1 MFTMSTEMKTTV
13 TETNTKA
20 KKSRTPSV
28 FSSAKDFVIAHL
40 DAVKKGWSL
49 NQFADSCGMKPLSL
63 RSRITLMK
71 KKGVMLPD
79 LAREESSGR
88 KGRSPINSDELNAII
103 FGAK

>member
-1 MFTMSTEMKTTV
+1 MSTELNTTV
-13 TETNTKA
+13 TETKA
-20 KKSRTPSV
+20 KKSRKPSV

-79 LAREESSGR
+79 LAKEASSGR
-88 KGRSPINSDELNAII
+88 KGRMPIDVPSLNELI
-103 FGAK
+103 FGAPAK

>member
-1 MFTMSTEMKTTV
+1 MSELNTTV

-28 FSSAKDFVIAHL
+28 FASAKDFVIAHL

-79 LAREESSGR
+79 LAKDKSNSGK
-88 KGRSPINSDELNAII
+88 KGRSPINTDELNALI